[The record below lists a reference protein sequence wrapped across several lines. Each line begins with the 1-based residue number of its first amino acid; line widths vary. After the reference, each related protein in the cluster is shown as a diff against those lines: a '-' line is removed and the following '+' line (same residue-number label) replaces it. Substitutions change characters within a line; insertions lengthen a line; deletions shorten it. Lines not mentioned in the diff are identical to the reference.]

1 MRPPSDR
8 NGGSGDGPKSESGD
22 NSTEDEW
29 DPDPAQLRDGE
40 TPDVDA
46 HARANL
52 EAIREHE
59 ERGELEEGTA
69 ERVAREMAEEV
80 GGGAGSSEDEPRE

>member
-1 MRPPSDR
+1 MTTPSDR
-8 NGGSGDGPKSESGD
+8 TDTSGDGPKSESGD

-29 DPDPAQLRDGE
+29 EPEPAQLRDGE

-69 ERVAREMAEEV
+69 ERVAREMAEEE
-80 GGGAGSSEDEPRE
+80 GGDAGDSGDEPRE